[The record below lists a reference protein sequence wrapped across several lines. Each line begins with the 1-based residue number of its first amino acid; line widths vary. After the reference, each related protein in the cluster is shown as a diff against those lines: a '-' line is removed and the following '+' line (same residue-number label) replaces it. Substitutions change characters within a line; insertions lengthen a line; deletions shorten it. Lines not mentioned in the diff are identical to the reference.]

1 MKKIITISILIMF
14 AVLSYAQNVVKG
26 TVTDTSGEPLIGATV
41 KGVGTQQATV
51 TDIDGNYTLKTS
63 AKAIEIS
70 YVGYNT
76 MTVPVKNGKANAQ
89 LSDDAQLL
97 NEVVAIGY
105 GSVKKGDI
113 TNAIAQVKGDDLAD
127 RPVANIGQAL
137 QGELAGV
144 DVQSTSGAPGS
155 GVQIKVRGATSINED
170 ASSNPLYVVDG
181 VPMDDDFDLQQLN
194 PHDIE
199 SIDVLKD
206 ASSSAIYGS
215 RGANGVIL
223 ITSKKANNDSKTRVN
238 ASVNFSISS
247 PERYAKIMSSEQW
260 MAWRTR
266 ANYANY
272 VANYGGLGAQVGDT
286 YAEQIAVVGSAGTGY
301 VNDPRWA
308 MAGYGGLNLVDWQK
322 AMFQT
327 AFSQNYNFSISQ
339 GNSTSNYRASAS
351 YTNQDGIVINTGF
364 KRLNAKLSGETTI
377 KNKLKLTLDVAPQY
391 TVTTGGNVD
400 GKDNTAMQALSL
412 VPITENEAG
421 LYTAAEPYTRYIYAG
436 STVSPVATMEQRSY
450 RDEQIRVV
458 TSLKANYEIQK
469 DWNAEVLGSW
479 IYNNRERRIFTPSS
493 ANRSWSSGE
502 GYYASSTW
510 NGNRSHKYLLQA
522 TTTYKHTFARKHNLN
537 VVAGWSLESTK
548 YSTSYNLGATQ
559 FPGNTIQGWTINDV
573 QPTTFTTTIATDDQL
588 ISYFARAEYGYDNRY
603 LVNASLRRDGS
614 SRFGADRKWGTF
626 PAISAAWRISNEKF
640 WNPSWAMNQAKVRVS
655 YGSNGTNSIPANSAD
670 ALMAASYYST
680 GGTVT
685 TGYVPATSSNPDLG
699 WQKTKSWNFGVD
711 MSFLRNRI
719 SFAIDYYVKTISDML
734 YLQTVPAVVGYKS
747 AYSNIGNIRTQGVEM
762 ELKTENLTGKLK
774 WQTKAS
780 VGYSTNKV
788 TDLGNNSAIY
798 TGYDNAT
805 QIIEV
810 GHPIGEYYLY
820 IADGVYETEE
830 DLVRYPTES
839 TSQVGDVRFRDV
851 NGDGI
856 IDENDR
862 TYCGKPQA
870 SWTFGLTNSFK
881 WKNWDA
887 SILFTAQ
894 LGGKIWSALG
904 RAIDMQSQGTSINRL
919 ERWTEQW
926 FSENAP
932 GNGIVPNASSNNAE
946 QFSTRWLY
954 STDFLKLKNITIGY
968 RFNFKKSAFISML
981 RITASAE
988 NLFMIDKYDG
998 GYSPESNNSGSQIK
1012 TYDYGAYPSART
1024 FSLGLQVA
1032 F

>member
-1 MKKIITISILIMF
+1 MLLTMVTL
-14 AVLSYAQNVVKG
+14 AYAQNTVKG
-26 TVTDTSGEPLIGATV
+26 TVTDTKGEPLIGATV
-41 KGVGTQQATV
+41 KGVGTQQGTV
-51 TDIDGNYTLKTS
+51 TDIDGNYTLNTT
-63 AKAIEIS
+63 AKEVEIS

-76 MTVPVKNGKANAQ
+76 IKVPVKGGRANAQ
-89 LSDDAQLL
+89 LSDDAMML

-105 GSVKKGDI
+105 GSVKKGNI
-113 TNAIAQVKGDDLAD
+113 TNAIAQVKGDELAD

-181 VPMDDDFDLQQLN
+181 VPMDDDFDLQQIN
-194 PHDIE
+194 PQDIE

-223 ITSKKANNDSKTRVN
+223 ITSKKANNDMTTRVSV
-238 ASVNFSISS
+238 SVNFSISN
-247 PERYAKIMSSEQW
+247 PERYAKIMSSEDW
-260 MAWRTR
+260 MKWRSM
-266 ANYANY
+266 ANYQNY
-272 VANYGGLGAQVGDT
+272 YNNYSGMGAQYGDT
-286 YAEQIAVVGSAGTGY
+286 YAEQVAVVGSAGTGY
-301 VNDPRWA
+301 VNDPRWK

-339 GNSTSNYRASAS
+339 GNKTSNYRASAS

-377 KNKLKLTLDVAPQY
+377 KEKLKLSLDIAPQY

-412 VPITENEAG
+412 VPLTENEAG

-436 STVSPVATMEQRSY
+436 STVSPVATMEQRYY
-450 RDEQIRVV
+450 RDEQVRIV

-469 DWNAEVLGSW
+469 DWTAEVLGSW
-479 IYNNRERRIFTPSS
+479 IFNNRERKIFTPST

-510 NGNRSHKYLLQA
+510 NGNRSHKFLIQA
-522 TTTYKHTFARKHNLN
+522 TSTYKHTFNRKHDLS
-537 VVAGWSLESTK
+537 VVGGWSLESTK
-548 YSTSYNLGATQ
+548 YSTSYNLAATQ
-559 FPGNTIQGWTINDV
+559 FPNNTIKGWTISDV
-573 QPTTFTTTIATDDQL
+573 QLTTVSPTYNTDDHL
-588 ISYFARAEYGYDNRY
+588 VSYFARAEYSYDSRY
-603 LVNASLRRDGS
+603 LLNASIRRDGS

-626 PAISAAWRISNEKF
+626 PAVSGAWRISNEKF
-640 WNPSWAMNQAKVRVS
+640 WKPNWVMNQAKLRVS
-655 YGSNGTNSIPANSAD
+655 YGSNGTNSIPLNSAD
-670 ALMAASYYST
+670 ALMSTSYYST

-685 TGYVPATSSNPDLG
+685 TGYVPASNGNPDLG
-699 WQKTKSWNFGVD
+699 WQKTHSWNFGMD
-711 MSFLRNRI
+711 MSFFRNRI

-734 YLQTVPAVVGYKS
+734 YQQTVPAVVGFTKS
-747 AYSNIGNIRTQGVEM
+747 YVNIGNIRTQGVEL
-762 ELKTENLTGKLK
+762 ELKTENLTGRLK

-788 TDLGNNSAIY
+788 TNLGENSAIY

-830 DLVRYPTES
+830 DLKRYPTEA
-839 TSQVGDVRFRDV
+839 TSQVGDVRYRDV

-862 TYCGKPQA
+862 TYCGKPQP
-870 SWTFGLTNSFK
+870 SWTFGLTNTFK

-919 ERWTEQW
+919 ERWSEQW
-926 FSENAP
+926 FSENNP
-932 GNGIVPNASSNNAE
+932 GDGMTPNASSNNAE

-968 RFNFKKSAFISML
+968 RFNFKKSAFLSML

-998 GYSPESNNSGSQIK
+998 GFSPESNNSGSQLK
-1012 TYDYGAYPSART
+1012 AYDYGAYPSART
-1024 FSLGLQVA
+1024 FSIGLQAA